1 MTLPATDEGAQNK
14 APSLEYSDWRARL
27 VGKIG
32 ALLLNLLALTWR
44 SDASQ
49 LARVD
54 EQIASGVPVVAV
66 FWHSSYLSL
75 FALAR
80 GRPVTVFTS
89 QSFRGKIIASI
100 CHAFGYAPSLLP
112 PGRQGY
118 HHMRKVLRDK
128 RHDIEQSVLVGIA
141 VDGPLGPRHRVKPGA
156 LHIAARMGALV
167 MPIQV
172 TSHPNWTIRRR
183 WDRFKIPLPF
193 ARVILRVGPPI
204 RVRETF
210 GSDQEEVVELRQR
223 VHDRLNGETVSVG

>member
-1 MTLPATDEGAQNK
+1 MTLPATNECRQDTE
-14 APSLEYSDWRARL
+14 PSSQAEDWRATL
-27 VGKIG
+27 IGKIG
-32 ALLLNLLALTWR
+32 AFLLHLLALTWR

-49 LARVD
+49 LAKID

-75 FALAR
+75 FALAG
-80 GRPVTVFTS
+80 GRPVTVFAS

-100 CHAFGYAPSLLP
+100 CRAFGYAPSLLP
-112 PGRQGY
+112 SGRQGY

-128 RHDIEQSVLVGIA
+128 RHDIDQSMLVGIA

-156 LHIAARMGALV
+156 LHIAARIGALV
-167 MPIQV
+167 MPIHV

-193 ARVILRVGPPI
+193 AHVKLQVGPPI
-204 RVRETF
+204 RVPETF
-210 GSDQEEVVELRQR
+210 GSDHEEVVQLRQR
-223 VHDRLNGETVSVG
+223 VHDQLNGDKVSTR

>member
-1 MTLPATDEGAQNK
+1 MTLPAANESRQEAESSSQ
-14 APSLEYSDWRARL
+14 ASDRRATL
-27 VGKIG
+27 IGKIG
-32 ALLLNLLALTWR
+32 AFLLHLLALTWR

-49 LARVD
+49 LAKID
-54 EQIASGVPVVAV
+54 EQIASGVPVVTV

-75 FALAR
+75 FALAG

-100 CHAFGYAPSLLP
+100 CRAFGYAPSLLP

-128 RHDIEQSVLVGIA
+128 RRDIDQSVLVGIA
-141 VDGPLGPRHRVKPGA
+141 VDGPLGPRHIVKPGA

-167 MPIQV
+167 MPIHV

-193 ARVILRVGPPI
+193 ARVTLQVGPPI
-204 RVRETF
+204 RVPETF
-210 GSDQEEVVELRQR
+210 GSDHEEVVQLRQR
-223 VHDRLNGETVSVG
+223 VHDRLNGDSVSAG